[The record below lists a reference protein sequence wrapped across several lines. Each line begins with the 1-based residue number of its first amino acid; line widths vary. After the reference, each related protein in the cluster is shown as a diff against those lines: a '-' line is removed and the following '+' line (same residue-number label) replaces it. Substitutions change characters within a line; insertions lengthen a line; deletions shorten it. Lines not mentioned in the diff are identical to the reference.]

1 LKICLCIAFK
11 LSATVSP
18 ELTRSAAIN
27 LNTRLRLPPTVVI
40 LSFGP
45 VARRP
50 QDNASYA
57 RSGVATLPRGSGGPA
72 QGSKQYGAPTQ
83 TDNYRLDR
91 QLLDIFARDCFE
103 FYLWGKQTSQADTRQ
118 GPIRSSRVIVLFAHL
133 PAVANLFP
141 LPRFALR
148 SKSGENIV
156 IGRQYF
162 VRQAASAC

>member
-1 LKICLCIAFK
+1 MP
-11 LSATVSP
+11 ATRDQGSP
-18 ELTRSAAIN
+18 LYQE
-27 LNTRLRLPPTVVI
+27 
-40 LSFGP
+40 
-45 VARRP
+45 
-50 QDNASYA
+50 
-57 RSGVATLPRGSGGPA
+57 GVAAPPKA
-72 QGSKQYGAPTQ
+72 QNNMARPTQ

-103 FYLWGKQTSQADTRQ
+103 FYLWGKQTSQANTRQ
-118 GPIRSSRVIVLFAHL
+118 GPIRSSRVIGLFAHL